1 MKKFNLGIM
10 ALALMATAFIGF
22 AGVANAGMGHNSACV
37 SNQNL
42 TPEQQ
47 AKMEKM
53 HTEFLA
59 ATETTRQQLIM
70 KNAELKAQ
78 MTSSNPDTAK
88 IESISKDLGALEGKM
103 RAECVKFKKLL
114 GAEGLPC
121 VGMGAGMGKGMGGCM
136 GDCMGSGMG
145 SGMGKGMMKDCGS
158 KMAGM
163 HGGNGGHGGHKG
175 NGNHNSS
182 NNN

>member
-1 MKKFNLGIM
+1 MKKFNLRFM

-121 VGMGAGMGKGMGGCM
+121 AGMGAGMGKGM

-145 SGMGKGMMKDCGS
+145 SGMMKDCGA

-163 HGGNGGHGGHKG
+163 HGGNGGNGGHGGHKG

>member
-103 RAECVKFKKLL
+103 RADWVKFKKLL

-136 GDCMGSGMG
+136 GSGMG
-145 SGMGKGMMKDCGS
+145 SGMMKDCGA

-163 HGGNGGHGGHKG
+163 HGGNGGNGGHGGHKG